1 MTDYDRFVAKKGLE
15 GIVFDTSAISKVD
28 SEAKALYY
36 RGYRAHEL
44 AEVCTYEET
53 AYLLLFGELPTAAQL
68 EEFTA
73 KERGARQLSDELL
86 EVIERF
92 PRTGHPMDAIRTVV
106 SYIGMQPQFHATH
119 ETAESVLVKGPMLLG
134 KIPSAIAAFQRMRHN
149 KPPIAP
155 RKDLSIAA
163 NFFHMCFG
171 EVPDQGIVDAFD
183 GTLTMYAE
191 HSFNAS
197 TFAARVI
204 VSTLS
209 DLCGAISGAIATLKG
224 PLHGGANEE
233 VMYMLQEIGSV
244 DRAKPWLEEK
254 LAAKQKIM
262 GFGHRIYRHGD
273 SRVPTMKK
281 YLEQMSQFKNDRKW
295 VEISNVLEE
304 EMVARKNI
312 YPNLD
317 FPAGP
322 AYYLM
327 GFEIDL
333 YTPIFVMA
341 RSAGWIAHVAEQLA
355 DNRLVRP
362 LADYVGPEPRK
373 PLPIAERG

>member
-1 MTDYDRFVAKKGLE
+1 MTEYDRFVAKKGLE
-15 GIVFDTSAISKVD
+15 GIIFDTSAISKVD
-28 SEAKALYY
+28 PEAKALYY
-36 RGYRAHEL
+36 RGYPVHEL

-53 AYLLLFGELPTAAQL
+53 AYLLLHGELPTAAQL
-68 EEFTA
+68 EEFIA
-73 KERGARQLSDELL
+73 QERGARQLSDELL
-86 EVIERF
+86 AVIERF

-106 SYIGMQPQFHATH
+106 SCIGMQSEFQTTH
-119 ETAESVLVKGPMLLG
+119 ETSQSVLAKAPMVLA
-134 KIPSAIAAFQRMRHN
+134 KIPSAIAAFQRIRRN
-149 KPPIAP
+149 KPPISP
-155 RKDLSIAA
+155 RNDLSTAA
-163 NFFHMCFG
+163 NFFYMCFG
-171 EVPDQGIVDAFD
+171 DVPNQEVVDAFD

-197 TFAARVI
+197 TFTARVI

-209 DLCGAISGAIATLKG
+209 DLCGAITGAIASLKG

-244 DRAKPWLEEK
+244 ERAKPWLEQK

-273 SRVPTMKK
+273 SRVPKMKQ
-281 YLEQMSQFKNDRKW
+281 YLEQMSRLKNDRKW
-295 VEISNVLEE
+295 VDISDVLEE
-304 EMVARKNI
+304 EMIGRKNI

-322 AYYLM
+322 AYFLM

-341 RSAGWIAHVAEQLA
+341 RATGWIAHVAEQLA

-362 LADYVGPEPRK
+362 LAEYVGPGPRT
-373 PLPIAERG
+373 PLPLAERS

>member
-1 MTDYDRFVAKKGLE
+1 MADYDRFVAKKGLE
-15 GIVFDTSAISKVD
+15 GIVFDTSAISQVD
-28 SEAKALYY
+28 PEAKALYY

-44 AEVCTYEET
+44 AEICSYEET
-53 AYLLLFGELPTAAQL
+53 AYLLLHGELPKATQL
-68 EEFTA
+68 EEFIA
-73 KERGARQLSDELL
+73 EECDARTLSDELL

-106 SYIGMQPQFHATH
+106 SYLGMQPRFQTPH
-119 ETAESVLVKGPMLLG
+119 ETAESVLTKAPLLLG
-134 KIPSAIAAFQRMRHN
+134 KIPSAIAAFQRIRHN

-163 NFFHMCFG
+163 NFFHMCLG
-171 EVPDQGIVDAFD
+171 EVPELAVVDAFD

-209 DLCGAISGAIATLKG
+209 DLCGAISGAIATLRG

-233 VMYMLQEIGSV
+233 VMHMLQEIGSV
-244 DRAKPWLEEK
+244 DRAKTWLEEK

-281 YLEQMSQFKNDRKW
+281 YLEEMSLLKNDRKW
-295 VEISNVLEE
+295 IDISNILEE
-304 EMVARKNI
+304 EMLSRKKI

-322 AYYLM
+322 AYFLM

-341 RSAGWIAHVAEQLA
+341 RAAGWIAHVAEQLT

-373 PLPIAERG
+373 PVPLAERG